1 MHMNSGYK
9 LNIKRLL
16 QRDGSKS
23 QIIIKKMKKKKPF
36 HSKDGINKQLLIAK
50 PHNTYMES
58 GKIAN
63 IITSIEAVFL

>member
-1 MHMNSGYK
+1 MHMTSGYK
-9 LNIKRLL
+9 LNIKRLV

-23 QIIIKKMKKKKPF
+23 QIIIKKMKKKPF